1 MHLCSPTQ
9 TRSLGGSAVS
19 PPWHG
24 RLLVALNVRLIGDCT
39 GVMHHAVGDTRV
51 PSMTP
56 CQRRR
61 HARPVNDPMPALQ
74 EELAH
79 IFLYQNRSTDS
90 SATQTRCPL
99 LSVPRHAKRRGAYRM
114 PKGLSHP
121 DTFEI
126 ICFELNL

>member
-1 MHLCSPTQ
+1 
-9 TRSLGGSAVS
+9 
-19 PPWHG
+19 
-24 RLLVALNVRLIGDCT
+24 
-39 GVMHHAVGDTRV
+39 
-51 PSMTP
+51 
-56 CQRRR
+56 
-61 HARPVNDPMPALQ
+61 MPALQ